1 MRQELYLSYFL
12 AVCVKRSFSVAVS
25 AEFFG
30 VMAVSENPIRNL
42 VKHDNL
48 FVYTCYIR
56 NLVTHSNL
64 FVYTCFISNVKHD
77 NLFIELDRHI
87 WATLCKNVI

>member
-1 MRQELYLSYFL
+1 MFYKGGLLYFGGVRQEPFSAVCGLDVHGGVRQELYLSYFL

-56 NLVTHSNL
+56 NLV
-64 FVYTCFISNVKHD
+64 K
-77 NLFIELDRHI
+77 
-87 WATLCKNVI
+87 